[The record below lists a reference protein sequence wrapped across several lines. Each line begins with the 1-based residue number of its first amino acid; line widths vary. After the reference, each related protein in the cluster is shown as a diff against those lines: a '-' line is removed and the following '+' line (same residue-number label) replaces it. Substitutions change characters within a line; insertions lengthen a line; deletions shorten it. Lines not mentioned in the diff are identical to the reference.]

1 MRVIFVP
8 AVTSETELALLANGI
23 SEETLKYCPL
33 KPRGFPAL
41 QLGPFSAPEITCPS
55 HEFINYII
63 ISFSI
68 QKLKPSNLLEIPT
81 HLLAT
86 HELSS
91 APHHDQLSSAP
102 RSQLLSWN
110 QARCHQVEA

>member
-41 QLGPFSAPEITCPS
+41 QLVPFPLVEITCPS
-55 HEFINYII
+55 RDFINYII
-63 ISFSI
+63 SSAPRI
-68 QKLKPSNLLEIPT
+68 QKLKPLNLLEIPT
-81 HLLAT
+81 QHFATNSTQLLAMN
-86 HELSS
+86 L
-91 APHHDQLSSAP
+91 A
-102 RSQLLSWN
+102 
-110 QARCHQVEA
+110 